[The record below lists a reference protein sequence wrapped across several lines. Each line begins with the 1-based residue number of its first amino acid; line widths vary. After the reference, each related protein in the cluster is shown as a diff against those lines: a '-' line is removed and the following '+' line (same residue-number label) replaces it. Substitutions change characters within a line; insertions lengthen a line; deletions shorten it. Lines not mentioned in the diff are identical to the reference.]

1 MARDRSLIGDQFRGL
16 PMEDLIGGPLFA
28 TPAAQEAMARAQAEF
43 LAMAATSPSE
53 DPDQDPDA

>member
-1 MARDRSLIGDQFRGL
+1 
-16 PMEDLIGGPLFA
+16 MEDLIGGPLFA